1 MKLINSQLAMIKI
14 VKSEGEKDIELTGIK
29 VSVNEDF
36 LNALEND
43 VSFGFV
49 QAVNIDANPFKNEST
64 NKVEIYSK
72 IVSVSIMSSG
82 EDAKE

>member
-1 MKLINSQLAMIKI
+1 M
-14 VKSEGEKDIELTGIK
+14 TGIK
-29 VSVNEDF
+29 ITMNENF
-36 LNALEND
+36 LDAVEND

-49 QAVNIDANPFKNEST
+49 QAINIDANPFKNEST
-64 NKVEIYSK
+64 NKVEIFSK